1 MDSVQRMHKGLEEF
15 NRKYQGKRHYT
26 YQMSG
31 EQLLSLRFSG
41 DICGSILKAFNYGF
55 YMGIK
60 YQKIKAKRK
69 APVTD
74 QSTQG
79 AKTNI
84 QFEDTTESGKSQLGG
99 F

>member
-1 MDSVQRMHKGLEEF
+1 MDSGQRMHKGLEEF
-15 NRKYQGKRHYT
+15 NRKYKGKRHYT

-60 YQKIKAKRK
+60 YQKIKAKKNAPAPTK
-69 APVTD
+69 A
-74 QSTQG
+74 QG
-79 AKTNI
+79 ATKNI